1 MHGKAGIV
9 HQVYF
14 VKYLLGQKSF
24 PIFPNKQPNIPMA
37 PSPQEAA
44 DAPVA
49 AVVAQKNTSHHTSH
63 LLKL

>member
-1 MHGKAGIV
+1 MQGKAGIV

-14 VKYLLGQKSF
+14 VQNSLGQKSF
-24 PIFPNKQPNIPMA
+24 PIFPNKQPKIIMA

-49 AVVAQKNTSHHTSH
+49 AVVAQNNSSTRATF
-63 LLKL
+63 